1 MKWLVIVNKDGG
13 GVDEVMVMR
22 YALDHGDDIDMISW
36 SAGQLRVVDRSRR
49 GGGRGKGGGGL
60 ARLSGANSVK
70 DLRLGF

>member
-36 SAGQLRVVDRSRR
+36 SAGLLRVVDRSR
-49 GGGRGKGGGGL
+49 
-60 ARLSGANSVK
+60 
-70 DLRLGF
+70 